1 MEGAVTTPADFAWP
15 PAPITTV
22 SSPTLS
28 LRWLGTAGYELAY
41 DGCTILIDPYV
52 TRVSL
57 GTFLLAPLRPNEEI
71 VARTIERA
79 DAVFVG
85 HSHFDHALD
94 VPLIARRTGA
104 HVYGSVSTAA
114 LLRASGVGAEQI
126 HECSGGEIIEVGP
139 FRVRMVPSEH
149 SCIGLG
155 RRVPY
160 AGDIPCSCEM
170 PMRGYDYRCGQVF
183 GLAISVAGLRLYH
196 AGSANLIDD
205 AIEERDSDVFLM
217 GISGRFATE
226 RYIARVLRRLTP
238 RLVVPMH
245 YDNFFRPLQRP
256 MRLLPRTKFGE
267 FSDEVFRFD
276 RQIAIRTL
284 EIDQRVVV
292 TT

>member
-1 MEGAVTTPADFAWP
+1 M
-15 PAPITTV
+15 
-22 SSPTLS
+22 
-28 LRWLGTAGYELAY
+28 
-41 DGCTILIDPYV
+41 
-52 TRVSL
+52 
-57 GTFLLAPLRPNEEI
+57 
-71 VARTIERA
+71 
-79 DAVFVG
+79 
-85 HSHFDHALD
+85 
-94 VPLIARRTGA
+94 
-104 HVYGSVSTAA
+104 YGSVSTAA